1 MSDLF
6 ENMERELGFAGG
18 GIYFYLYQQS
28 GELAKLN
35 RAIEIWQEAMERMEH
50 DASRISSL
58 SEYVKLWLER
68 AF

>member
-28 GELAKLN
+28 GDLGQLN
-35 RAIEIWQEAMERMEH
+35 
-50 DASRISSL
+50 
-58 SEYVKLWLER
+58 
-68 AF
+68 